1 MQTYLAEV
9 FRGIHAVY
17 EVQYISYSVV
27 ARDHGK
33 LQLMYY
39 SEVALLWRK
48 KFRVT
53 CNSQLPIL
61 ASTK

>member
-27 ARDHGK
+27 ARDRGK
-33 LQLMYY
+33 LQLMY
-39 SEVALLWRK
+39 
-48 KFRVT
+48 
-53 CNSQLPIL
+53 
-61 ASTK
+61 